1 MWTSFRDKFSINKS
15 FIIRNVCVFPA
26 LWFRGLQFSAK
37 NRGRPLWKAPYMI
50 INTKI
55 LCGLLKLDD
64 DVYGQPL
71 IWLSIVQSN
80 AINVSTLTGGGVL
93 YKKNQEVYVL
103 LFGIGEKFSCNKFF
117 IKKDL
122 YVRVS
127 SREKNRC
134 ACNYCYLVRW

>member
-1 MWTSFRDKFSINKS
+1 ME
-15 FIIRNVCVFPA
+15 
-26 LWFRGLQFSAK
+26 G
-37 NRGRPLWKAPYMI
+37 PLYMI

-71 IWLSIVQSN
+71 IWLSIYMY
-80 AINVSTLTGGGVL
+80 INVSTLTGGGVL

-117 IKKDL
+117 IKK
-122 YVRVS
+122 
-127 SREKNRC
+127 
-134 ACNYCYLVRW
+134 ACM